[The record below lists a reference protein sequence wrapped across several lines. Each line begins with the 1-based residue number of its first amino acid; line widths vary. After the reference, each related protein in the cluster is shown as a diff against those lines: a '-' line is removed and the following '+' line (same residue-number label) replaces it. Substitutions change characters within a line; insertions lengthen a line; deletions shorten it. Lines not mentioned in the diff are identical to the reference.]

1 MDKETLQVSLSQPA
15 LFDFTRTTRGAVE
28 LFPEVWGAMEDLVS
42 PKSSLRLSA
51 IERLD
56 QLGAPR
62 LSGLVAYLLA
72 TRLTDP
78 DLTVRMRIIRV
89 LVGVFTPDEHGQL
102 APEAV
107 KGVLSVYLSD
117 LDPWTISCLVEASIF
132 EPPAITHIAR
142 LLNYC
147 PDAASH
153 LVEILTDRK
162 ASLEKR
168 RRAVELIG
176 KVGYLEAVPALE
188 RLQGRL
194 AARLR
199 GQQSMP
205 FAPPPTPDEAE
216 LLPIVE
222 HALSLLSVR

>member
-15 LFDFTRTTRGAVE
+15 LFDFTHTSRGAVE
-28 LFPEVWGAMEDLVS
+28 LFPAVWGAMEDLVA

-51 IERLD
+51 IERLA

-78 DLTVRMRIIRV
+78 DLTVRTRIIRV
-89 LVGVFTPDEHGQL
+89 LVEVFSPDEHSQL

-107 KGVLSVYLSD
+107 KGVLSAYLSD
-117 LDPWTISCLVEASIF
+117 LDPWSISCLVEASIF
-132 EPPAITHIAR
+132 EPSAISHIAR

-162 ASLEKR
+162 ASFEKR
-168 RRAVELIG
+168 RRAAELIG

-222 HALSLLSVR
+222 QALSLLSVR

>member
-1 MDKETLQVSLSQPA
+1 MNEETLQINLSQPA
-15 LFDFTRTTRGAVE
+15 LFDFTHTTRGAVE
-28 LFPEVWGAMEDLVS
+28 LFPEVWGAMEDLIV
-42 PKSSLRLSA
+42 PKSALRLAA
-51 IERLD
+51 IERLV

-78 DLTVRMRIIRV
+78 DLTIRKRIIRV
-89 LVGVFTPDEHGQL
+89 LVEVFSPDERGQL
-102 APEAV
+102 APETV
-107 KGVLSVYLSD
+107 RGILSTYLVD
-117 LDPWTISCLVEASIF
+117 LNPRAISCLVEASIND
-132 EPPAITHIAR
+132 PSVISHVAR

-153 LVEILTDRK
+153 LVDILTDRK

-168 RRAVELIG
+168 RRAAELIG

-216 LLPIVE
+216 LLPVVE
-222 HALSLLSVR
+222 HALSLMSVR